1 MKKIKSFFSHLKEA
15 FNGFLDDN
23 AFKLSAS
30 LSYYTIFSLAPLLII
45 VISLTGLFWG
55 REAVQG
61 EIYEEIKGFVG
72 SGAALQ
78 IQEIIRNIR
87 QHEAGALNAIV
98 GVVILMIGATGVF
111 VELQDS
117 INFIWSVK
125 AKPKKGWLRFLKNRL
140 LSFSLI
146 IGIGFLLLVSMALSA
161 ALDLLSNKLL
171 QYFKESVY
179 LFYILN
185 NAIIIIVISSLFAVI
200 FKVLPD
206 ARIRWKDAF
215 VGALFTTALF
225 LLGKFGISFYVSRSN
240 LGFTYGAAASIIVL
254 LTWVYYSSLILY
266 FGAEFTKSYALKN
279 GGIQP
284 NETAVY
290 IIKRESKEAPF
301 APEEYSVKET
311 K

>member
-1 MKKIKSFFSHLKEA
+1 MR
-15 FNGFLDDN
+15 
-23 AFKLSAS
+23 
-30 LSYYTIFSLAPLLII
+30 
-45 VISLTGLFWG
+45 
-55 REAVQG
+55 RE
-61 EIYEEIKGFVG
+61 
-72 SGAALQ
+72 L
-78 IQEIIRNIR
+78 R
-87 QHEAGALNAIV
+87 QHEAGVLNAAI
-98 GVVILMIGATGVF
+98 GVVILMVGATGVF

-125 AKPKKGWLRFLKNRL
+125 AKPKKGWLRFLRNRL

-146 IGIGFLLLVSMALSA
+146 IGIGFLLLVSLALNA

-185 NAIIIIVISSLFAVI
+185 NAIIIIVISSLFAVV

-225 LLGKFGISFYVSRSN
+225 LLGKFGISYYVSHSN
-240 LGFTYGAAASIIVL
+240 LGITYGAAASIIVIL
-254 LTWVYYSSLILY
+254 TWAASIIVILTWVYYSSLILY
-266 FGAEFTKSYALKN
+266 FGAEFTKSYALKS

-301 APEEYSVKET
+301 APEEYPVKET